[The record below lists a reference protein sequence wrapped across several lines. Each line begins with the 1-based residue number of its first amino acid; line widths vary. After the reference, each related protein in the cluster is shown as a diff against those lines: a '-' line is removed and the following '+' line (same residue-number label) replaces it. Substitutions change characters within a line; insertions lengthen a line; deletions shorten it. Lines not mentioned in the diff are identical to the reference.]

1 MSTLLSLSFVVPN
14 SGKPSATA
22 EPLEL
27 SPHWEPLTWLLFLL
41 LWLSCVTVMFSGP
54 SQLFSTLAT
63 HQNLLA
69 AQFLDAGYD
78 LVESRWHQA
87 WEVLTSWAGDS
98 DVHPGWSPPGPPM
111 FSSRWEG
118 WPKRYLA
125 CSNLSVGC
133 MPLQSCY
140 ANAAKLCSTGAAW
153 TENVWPVQCYCF
165 IMVKYFKRMEQ

>member
-41 LWLSCVTVMFSGP
+41 LWLSCVTVVFSGP

-78 LVESRWHQA
+78 LVESR
-87 WEVLTSWAGDS
+87 
-98 DVHPGWSPPGPPM
+98 
-111 FSSRWEG
+111 
-118 WPKRYLA
+118 
-125 CSNLSVGC
+125 
-133 MPLQSCY
+133 
-140 ANAAKLCSTGAAW
+140 
-153 TENVWPVQCYCF
+153 
-165 IMVKYFKRMEQ
+165 